1 MCIVYNI
8 HFDMITQESLKTQI
22 IKALWQLIIDGE
34 ILPDEPLREIQL
46 TELLNIS
53 RTPLRDALQQLEWEG
68 IVVSEPRKGYR
79 LAKFSE
85 ADIDEIYPLRAKLES
100 FALELSGIPDNKIL
114 DKLTEINSKIINSK
128 SPKEVVELD
137 ESWHILLLSNC
148 PNQRLLKM
156 IKTLHRQSQ
165 RYEYAYMA
173 MKKKVEKSS
182 NQHENIILRLQN
194 GELQKATELLA
205 ENNLVG
211 MDALVNWLRSNTN

>member
-1 MCIVYNI
+1 
-8 HFDMITQESLKTQI
+8 MISQETLKSQI
-22 IKALWQLIIDGE
+22 IKALWQLIIEGK
-34 ILPDEPLREIQL
+34 IKPNEPMRELHL

-79 LAKFSE
+79 LAQFSE
-85 ADIDEIYPLRAKLES
+85 ADILEIYPLRAKLES
-100 FALELSGIPDNKIL
+100 FALELSGVPNKRVLNELNKINL
-114 DKLTEINSKIINSK
+114 KILNSK

-137 ESWHILLLSNC
+137 ESWHLLLISNC

-156 IKTLHRQSQ
+156 IRTLHRQSQ

-173 MKKKVEKSS
+173 MNKTVEKSI
-182 NQHENIILRLQN
+182 NQHENIILQLQK

-211 MDALVNWLRSNTN
+211 INTMVNWLKSNTK